1 MKYKIKEIRRDKEMT
16 LGELAEKA
24 KLAPPLL
31 SALENG
37 KLKFVTTETL
47 LNVANALETSVDDLF
62 CL

>member
-1 MKYKIKEIRRDKEMT
+1 MT

-24 KLAPPLL
+24 KIAPPLL